1 MLVQSNSESSR
12 QDEFQGEAAR
22 RIINT

>member
-22 RIINT
+22 RINNT